1 MKPIA
6 QRMDVISPHFFASLN
21 TKIAGMQASGHDV
34 IRLDEGSPDMPP
46 SPAIISALVEAAS
59 APQNHSYQPHSGT
72 KALRSAWAEMYAR
85 LYKVE
90 LDPDRE
96 IVPLLGSKEGIFHL
110 SLALVNPGDIVLVPN
125 PGYVTYSRGTMIAG
139 GTVYDIPLLP
149 ERNFLPDFKA
159 IPPEI
164 TRKAKIIWL
173 NYPNNPTGATATLDF
188 FTEAVEY
195 ASKNNLILCHDAAY
209 SQVTYDGYTAPSVL
223 QVMGAK
229 DIAIEFNSL
238 SKSHNM
244 AGWRVG
250 AALGN
255 QDILR
260 VLYTLKTNADSGHFL
275 PILHAASVALTT
287 DQSWLKERNDTY
299 RQRRD
304 RMLTGLR
311 AMGLNPSTPS
321 GSLYIWC
328 PTFEGWSSIEFTT
341 AILEQAHVSLS
352 PGVVFGQYGEGYMRI
367 SITAPIERIDQAV
380 QRLHDWRNNG
390 TSLPDVR

>member
-6 QRMDVISPHFFASLN
+6 QRMDTISPHFFASLN
-21 TKIAGMQASGHDV
+21 TKIAGMQASGDDI

-46 SPAIISALVEAAS
+46 APAIISALIEAAS
-59 APQNHSYQPHSGT
+59 APENHSYQPHAGT
-72 KALRSAWAEMYAR
+72 KALRLAWAEMYSR
-85 LYKVE
+85 LYNIE

-110 SLALVNPGDIVLVPN
+110 LLAFVNPGDIVLVPN
-125 PGYVTYSRGTMIAG
+125 PGYVTYSRGTRMAG
-139 GTVYDIPLLP
+139 GTVYDMPLLAK
-149 ERNFLPDFKA
+149 RNFLPDLNA

-164 TRKAKIIWL
+164 TRKAKILWL

-195 ASKNNLILCHDAAY
+195 STKNNLILCHDAAY

-223 QVMGAK
+223 QVKGAK
-229 DIAIEFNSL
+229 EIAIEFNSL

-255 QDILR
+255 PDILR
-260 VLYTLKTNADSGHFL
+260 GLYTLKTNADSGHFL
-275 PILHAASVALTT
+275 PILQAATAALTT
-287 DQSWLKERNDTY
+287 DQSWLKERNEIY
-299 RQRRD
+299 QQRRD
-304 RMLTGLR
+304 RMLAGLR
-311 AMGLNPSTPS
+311 EIGLNPATPH

-328 PTFEGWSSIEFTT
+328 PIVEGWSSIDFTT
-341 AILEQAHVSLS
+341 AILEQARVSLS
-352 PGVVFGQYGEGYMRI
+352 PGVIFGQHGEGYMRI
-367 SITAPIERIDQAV
+367 SFTAPIERIDQAI
-380 QRLHDWRNNG
+380 QRLKDWRNNG
-390 TSLPDVR
+390 YSLPDVR